1 MAITFKNYNF
11 EVVTETLACGKYRDT
26 VERIIIKNNSDIKYS
41 KGFIEGFFLFLYPGA
56 VNKEMKGR
64 HWYQPYYE
72 AEKKNDRTFEFIL
85 TKPYV
90 D

>member
-1 MAITFKNYNF
+1 MAVTFKNYNF

-41 KGFIEGFFLFLYPGA
+41 KDFIEGFFGFLYLGA
-56 VNKEMKGR
+56 INKNLKGR

-72 AEKKNDRTFEFIL
+72 IKQKNDRTFEFIL